1 MAQQKLIAIMTKH
14 VDDLKV
20 AGEHAAV
27 MKIMKVIEEVFGEMV
42 ISWHSFTNCGVRH
55 IQNPT
60 TKEIT
65 LDQSEYIAGL
75 KIIPTSAYAGNSSNT
90 PCNPVLHQLYQSL
103 LGAVAFTG
111 LTRLDAIVFIVALQ
125 RYSHASEII
134 HVKRLNVLVK
144 WLQKNP
150 KKISYGRFYSKL
162 RHIKIIADSSF
173 KKEEEKGH
181 SLRGLLVLLC
191 DGLDYTK
198 GGVCHVLDFATK
210 ALRLVT
216 RSTFSSELLGA
227 CDSFDHALMLLFIMN
242 EISRGVPSKL
252 DQKAFREHGG
262 FAVPA
267 ALYIDALS
275 VHAATCAAYIKPPA
289 EKGLLAH
296 VQYLREAMERN
307 LLHALVWIDTRDM
320 TSDGLT
326 KGAVERLLLH
336 LCMDGTIAFK
346 HEMKLWRPA
355 LLRRNAIS
363 AQ

>member
-1 MAQQKLIAIMTKH
+1 
-14 VDDLKV
+14 
-20 AGEHAAV
+20 
-27 MKIMKVIEEVFGEMV
+27 
-42 ISWHSFTNCGVRH
+42 
-55 IQNPT
+55 
-60 TKEIT
+60 
-65 LDQSEYIAGL
+65 L
-75 KIIPTSAYAGNSSNT
+75 KIIPTSAYSGNSSNSKS
-90 PCNPVLHQLYQSL
+90 NPVLHQLYQSL
-103 LGAVAFTG
+103 LGAVAYAG
-111 LTRLDAIVFIVALQ
+111 LTRVDAIVFIVALQ
-125 RYSHASEII
+125 RHSHASDVI

-150 KKISYGRFYSKL
+150 KKITYKRFYSKVQ
-162 RHIKIIADSSF
+162 HIKIIADSSF
-173 KKEEEKGH
+173 KKEEDKGH

-191 DGLDYTK
+191 DGSEYTK

-227 CDSFDHALMLLFIMN
+227 CDSFDHALMIMFILN
-242 EISRGVPSKL
+242 EIVRGVPTKL
-252 DQKAFREHGG
+252 DQKTLREHGG

-267 ALYIDALS
+267 ILYIDALS
-275 VHAATCAAYIKPPA
+275 VHAATCSAYIKPPA

-307 LLHALVWIDTRDM
+307 LLYALVWIDTRDM
-320 TSDGLT
+320 TADGLT

-336 LCMDGTIAFK
+336 LCMDGSIVFK

-355 LLRRNAIS
+355 LLRRNEIS